1 MPGPS
6 IGAVSTRGER
16 PVEPAT
22 SQIVVDFR
30 GEGSGVE
37 ALTWGQRDVWDLM
50 RRTGRTMNIGGT
62 VRAADGET
70 VERTAEL
77 LRYMMGRHQALRTR
91 LRAVEGGAPLQVVHE
106 RGEIALEIVDVPGGA
121 DPDEVAEAVRVRY
134 QTTMFD
140 PFHEWPVRMA
150 VIRSRA
156 AVTHV
161 VVMYY
166 HVIVDGFGIDAVV
179 RDLVHMGRPDSPA
192 EGVQPLQLARQQRE
206 PAAVRQSEK
215 SLRYWERQLK
225 RIPARPAV
233 TSVAPADPAQPR
245 HWEVVCVSPAMAL
258 AVRAIAARTG
268 VASGPI
274 LLAAYAVALAR
285 LTDADAAAVQVVV
298 SNRFRPGF
306 AEAVGSLRQFGV
318 CVIDVTDGTFD
329 EVVARAWSAAI
340 GAYKHGY
347 YDTVAHQELV
357 ARIGRD
363 LADDLDL
370 SCYLNDRRRETRDES
385 AGPAPTPQEI
395 LAARPRSTV
404 RWGVREPTYDG
415 AFYLHVEDVPDA
427 IGYTLWGDTHRFAPE
442 AIQRC
447 ARDME
452 TLIVEAALDP
462 VPAR

>member
-1 MPGPS
+1 LTTADAPPEHR
-6 IGAVSTRGER
+6 A
-16 PVEPAT
+16 VEPET
-22 SQIVVDFR
+22 SQIIVAFQGD
-30 GEGSGVE
+30 GAGVE

-62 VRAADGET
+62 VRTPDGET
-70 VERTAEL
+70 VERTAAL
-77 LRYMMGRHQALRTR
+77 LRFIMSRHQALRTR
-91 LRAVEGGAPLQVVHE
+91 LEPVEGGPPLQVVHAH
-106 RGEIALEIVDVPGGA
+106 GEIPLEVVDAPAGA

-134 QTTMFD
+134 QTTFFD
-140 PFHEWPVRMA
+140 PFREWPVRMA
-150 VIRSRA
+150 VIRA
-156 AVTHV
+156 GGAMTHS

-179 RDLVHMGRPDSPA
+179 RDLAHLGRPAAPV
-192 EGVQPLQLARQQRE
+192 EGVQPLELARQQRE

-215 SLRYWERQLK
+215 SLRYWERQL
-225 RIPARPAV
+225 RRLPERPA
-233 TSVAPADPAQPR
+233 AAPPGPADPAQPR
-245 HWEVVCVSPAMAL
+245 FWEVVCESPAMAL

-306 AEAVGSLRQFGV
+306 AEAVGSLRQFGF

-329 EVVARAWSAAI
+329 ELVARAWSAAI

-347 YDTVAHQELV
+347 YDTAAHQELV

-363 LADDLDL
+363 LADDVDL
-370 SCYLNDRRRETRDES
+370 SCYLNDRRRDTRDES
-385 AGPAPTPQEI
+385 AGPAPAPAEI
-395 LAARPRSTV
+395 VAARPRSTV

-415 AFYLHVEDVPDA
+415 TFYLHIEDVPGA
-427 IGYTLWGDTHRFAPE
+427 IGYTLWGDTHRYSPA
-442 AIQRC
+442 AIERC

-452 TLIVEAALDP
+452 TIIVEAALDP
-462 VPAR
+462 VPAL